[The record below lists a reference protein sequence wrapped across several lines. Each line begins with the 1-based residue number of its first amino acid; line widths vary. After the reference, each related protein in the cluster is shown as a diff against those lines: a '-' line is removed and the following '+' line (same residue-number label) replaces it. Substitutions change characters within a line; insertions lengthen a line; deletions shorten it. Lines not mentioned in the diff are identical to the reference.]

1 MIFIQAHETLSTPF
15 SRLQTGLKR
24 SAARK
29 IEIKAATSSS
39 EEDSEV
45 ADSSAQSESESRED
59 GEVEALEIGH
69 LGLGAG
75 YNDVDMDR
83 QRRNPLPSTVILYD
97 TPPRITIPLPQ
108 LGLQSP
114 PESLI
119 VAIEAL
125 SLSCVRMQKARQLPF
140 LRKNLRSGFI
150 RRCLSLGV
158 PTTSDKTARPP
169 SICVRYEHVAN
180 LSYETWISAWLC
192 PLCELH
198 GEMKTREMLSSHLHW
213 DHNEVYVEWGEGQ
226 KEVEYRLTWSN
237 NKY

>member
-1 MIFIQAHETLSTPF
+1 M
-15 SRLQTGLKR
+15 G
-24 SAARK
+24 
-29 IEIKAATSSS
+29 
-39 EEDSEV
+39 
-45 ADSSAQSESESRED
+45 DSSAQSESSSRGD
-59 GEVEALEIGH
+59 GEVEALEIDQ

-83 QRRNPLPSTVILYD
+83 HRRNPLPSTVILYD

-140 LRKNLRSGFI
+140 LRKNLRCGFE

-169 SICVRYEHVAN
+169 SICVRYEHVVD

-198 GEMKTREMLSSHLHW
+198 GEMKTREMLSSHLQW
-213 DHNEVYVEWGEGQ
+213 DHPEAYVEWEKGQ
-226 KEVEYRLTWSN
+226 EEVEYHL
-237 NKY
+237 

>member
-1 MIFIQAHETLSTPF
+1 M
-15 SRLQTGLKR
+15 G
-24 SAARK
+24 
-29 IEIKAATSSS
+29 
-39 EEDSEV
+39 
-45 ADSSAQSESESRED
+45 DSSAQSESSSRED
-59 GEVEALEIGH
+59 GEVEALEIDQ

-75 YNDVDMDR
+75 YNDVDMDDR
-83 QRRNPLPSTVILYD
+83 HRRNPLPSTVILYD

-140 LRKNLRSGFI
+140 LRKNLRCGFE

-169 SICVRYEHVAN
+169 SICVRYEHVVD

-192 PLCELH
+192 PLCELY
-198 GEMKTREMLSSHLHW
+198 GEMKTREMLSSHLQW
-213 DHNEVYVEWGEGQ
+213 DHPEAYVEWEKGQ
-226 KEVEYRLTWSN
+226 EEVEYYL
-237 NKY
+237 